1 MVALR
6 QQRAEVD
13 RMGQTIIGVDLSGPG
28 SAAHTSV
35 AVFREQG
42 GALVLLELVAGANDQ
57 AILDRIPAG
66 AIVGLDAPLSY
77 WPTGGSRT
85 SDQSLRRV
93 AVEHGLPAGTV
104 MAPSAPRMAY
114 LTLRGVA
121 VSRMLGSERPDA
133 RLVEVHP
140 TVAMV
145 LRGASVATLKAMK
158 HEPEARR
165 ELLAWLEGQGLHG
178 VCDLDQ
184 ASDHSVAACA
194 AALAAW
200 QWRQGKP
207 AWIHPA
213 EPPLHPF
220 DFAC

>member
-6 QQRAEVD
+6 QKRAEVD

-42 GALVLLELVAGANDQ
+42 GALDLLELVAGANDQ
-57 AILDRIPAG
+57 AILDRVPAG

-77 WPTGGSRT
+77 SPIGGSRT

-121 VSRMLGSERPDA
+121 VSRMLRSERPDA
-133 RLVEVHP
+133 RVVEVHP
-140 TVAMV
+140 TVAMA
-145 LRGASVATLKAMK
+145 LRGATIATLKAMK
-158 HEPEARR
+158 RTSEARR
-165 ELLAWLEGQGLHG
+165 ELLAWLERKGLSG
-178 VCDLDQ
+178 VRDLDR

-194 AALAAW
+194 AGLAAW
-200 QWRQGKP
+200 QWSQGKP
-207 AWIHPA
+207 AWIYPA
-213 EPPLHPF
+213 EPPQHPF